1 MEDKPDEYSGRQS
14 DIYVVFGLESEIMR
28 KNMLSV
34 SHFITLAHL
43 FVLWL
48 EYLFSF

>member
-28 KNMLSV
+28 KICKVYPILLPLHIYLYWISV
-34 SHFITLAHL
+34 
-43 FVLWL
+43 
-48 EYLFSF
+48 